1 VLILLALTEVRLP
14 TYSNKYVG
22 VFRLSRFLTQY
33 RLRSTVFS
41 RQSGSLKN
49 RGWRWLTDRSST
61 LKVLARFRL
70 QIHYCNCDIEVALCS
85 TLLLFKCTKNPTAR
99 SSGRSGPQAVS
110 PDVLPLARI
119 ALAPRSC
126 PFPVSSTVAVVN
138 TPLARRTDHY
148 TQGVARVSI
157 QVRVMPFFFRRWAS
171 APQRCAPRRDA
182 APTASSA
189 AAWA

>member
-1 VLILLALTEVRLP
+1 
-14 TYSNKYVG
+14 
-22 VFRLSRFLTQY
+22 
-33 RLRSTVFS
+33 
-41 RQSGSLKN
+41 
-49 RGWRWLTDRSST
+49 
-61 LKVLARFRL
+61 
-70 QIHYCNCDIEVALCS
+70 
-85 TLLLFKCTKNPTAR
+85 KCTKNPTAR

-157 QVRVMPFFFRRWAS
+157 QVRVMPLFLDAGRRLRNAVRHVEMRLQPLHQLRLGHE
-171 APQRCAPRRDA
+171 ADDPLDHLAVLEQDHRRDA
-182 APTASSA
+182 RNAKVHGRVLVLVDVELDDPQLARLLSGDLLEYWRDHA
-189 AAWA
+189 ARP

>member
-1 VLILLALTEVRLP
+1 ISTYGGTTSNILEQSTSVCSA
-14 TYSNKYVG
+14 
-22 VFRLSRFLTQY
+22 SRVSLLNIVY
-33 RLRSTVFS
+33 GRPSFS
-41 RQSGSLKN
+41 HQSGSLKN
-49 RGWRWLTDRSST
+49 RDWRWLTDRPST

-85 TLLLFKCTKNPTAR
+85 TLLLFKCTKTPPAR

-138 TPLARRTDHY
+138 TPLPQRNVHY
-148 TQGVARVSI
+148 TTSPGVKAN
-157 QVRVMPFFFRRWAS
+157 PAS
-171 APQRCAPRRDA
+171 
-182 APTASSA
+182 TASL
-189 AAWA
+189 